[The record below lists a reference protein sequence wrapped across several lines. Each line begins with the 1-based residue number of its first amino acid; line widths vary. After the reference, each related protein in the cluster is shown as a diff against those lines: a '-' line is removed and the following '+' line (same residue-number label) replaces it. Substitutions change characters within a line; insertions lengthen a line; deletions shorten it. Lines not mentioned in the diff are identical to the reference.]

1 MSNIESSERGV
12 LYLVATPIG
21 NLGDLSPRA
30 AEILGGVS
38 LIAAEDTRH
47 TRKLLSA
54 NDLATELLSYREH
67 NHARVF
73 QRILE
78 RLEEGLDVA
87 LVSDAGTPGISDPG
101 QALVAAAVT
110 RGLRVSPVPGACA
123 AVAALAASGLPSDR
137 FLFVGFPPRKTGAL
151 RRWAEGLAREPGSLI
166 LYESP
171 QRIAKTL
178 AVLAELWPERRAV
191 VARELTK
198 LHEEM
203 DHGELSELASR
214 WDREV
219 KGELVLV
226 VEGVGEDAS
235 EERLAPELERLMPLA
250 AALRDGSPL
259 SSKDTARLLAD
270 CLDVDKRQAYA
281 LVSRGLAPTARE
293 ED

>member
-30 AEILGGVS
+30 AEILGSVS

-54 NDLATELLSYREH
+54 HDLGTELLSYREQ
-67 NHARVF
+67 NHARVL

-78 RLEEGLDVA
+78 RLEKGQDVA

-101 QALVAAAVT
+101 QALVAAAVA

-137 FLFVGFPPRKTGAL
+137 FLFVGFPPRKAGAL
-151 RRWAEGLAREPGSLI
+151 RRWAEGLAREPGSLV

-171 QRIAKTL
+171 QRIGKTL
-178 AVLAELWPERRAV
+178 AILAELWPERRAV

-203 DHGELSELASR
+203 DHGELPELASR
-214 WDREV
+214 WDKEV
-219 KGELVLV
+219 RGELVLV
-226 VEGVGEDAS
+226 VEGIGEDAS

-250 AALRDGSPL
+250 AALRDGRAL

>member
-1 MSNIESSERGV
+1 M
-12 LYLVATPIG
+12 YLVATPIG

-30 AEILGGVS
+30 AEILGAVS

-54 NDLATELLSYREH
+54 HDLATELLSYREQ
-67 NHARVF
+67 NHARVL

-78 RLEEGLDVA
+78 RLEKGLDVA

-151 RRWAEGLAREPGSLI
+151 RRWAEGLAREPGSLV

-171 QRIAKTL
+171 QRIGKTL

-191 VARELTK
+191 LARELTK

-203 DHGELSELASR
+203 DHGELPELASR
-214 WDREV
+214 WDKEV

-226 VEGVGEDAS
+226 VEGIGEDAS
-235 EERLAPELERLMPLA
+235 EERLAPALERLMPLA
-250 AALRDGSPL
+250 AALRDGGAL
-259 SSKDTARLLAD
+259 SAKDTARLLAD